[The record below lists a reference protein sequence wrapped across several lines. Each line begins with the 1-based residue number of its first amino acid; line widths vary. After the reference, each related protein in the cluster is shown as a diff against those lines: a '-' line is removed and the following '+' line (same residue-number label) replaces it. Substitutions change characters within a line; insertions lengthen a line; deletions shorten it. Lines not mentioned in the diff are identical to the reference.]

1 MFHLVMLEYLD
12 NEEDKERK
20 YEIIRGSLLVK
31 GRFRIV
37 SLLFSECIVDVNVRF
52 LAFSLLIGLL
62 K

>member
-1 MFHLVMLEYLD
+1 MLEYLD